1 MDPKKFLLAHGEK
14 FLIALVVIIA
24 GWMVYATIS
33 DESTQFGHAD
43 EVSDD
48 FGAITRAE
56 NMVKPPV
63 FRDPAPIP
71 EYIERRFG
79 VELDVADLPGWIVSH
94 PDLTGEGP
102 PAEPRPVVYEILV
115 PELAIEPKIGGF
127 ELTVELPE
135 AKRANPSPESESQQA
150 RIKDAPIAEWERNVG
165 FPAENVARWHSVQ
178 IEYAIGEAQR
188 GDGGV
193 MLEWLPLDRPD
204 LPGGKLELELEQPR
218 SGATREILLT
228 GLRPW
233 EMYHFR
239 ARLLVE
245 ATAVA
250 PGGEAV
256 VQPQQVREVL
266 VLQSPLSVDPKTDQ
280 DFQALLEFQSKG
292 TLPEAAPQRASD
304 DLFVGRVG
312 ERVGARVPSK
322 IALCLE
328 RVRRGM
334 ADIPDKA
341 VVLVKRKIQDPAGT
355 QMAWTEAVEYVLD
368 VGDPVGRANESVSD
382 PFRDGNLKT
391 RVNLNTPFVVRSIES
406 DVERTYYYE
415 VRRKTLL
422 DEDGAPVME
431 DDRPVR
437 QFQVEPYRR
446 RSSAVVLR
454 NTKSDKT
461 VTYIEVARIRAPYQR
476 PGAFFYPEIPADGI
490 DEKEVFEEQTD
501 AFQNPTLAPAQPILH
516 RDPGKIRTLVNR
528 AFELPPAFGDIEQP
542 IVEMPDGRI
551 ILYETLNK
559 LTMVGYLPGTR
570 QGRGTQPDA
579 GDEDEDEAAEDA
591 DEEAQRA
598 GAGR

>member
-14 FLIALVVIIA
+14 LVVALVVIIA

-33 DESTQFGHAD
+33 DESTQFSYAD
-43 EVSDD
+43 QVSDD
-48 FGAITRAE
+48 FSAITRAE

-71 EYIERRFG
+71 DYIERRFD
-79 VELDVADLPGWIVSH
+79 VELDIADLPQWIVSH
-94 PDLTGEGP
+94 PDITGEGP

-115 PELAIEPKIGGF
+115 PELSIEPKIGGF

-135 AKRANPSPESESQQA
+135 TKRANPSPESETQQA
-150 RIKDAPIAEWERNVG
+150 RIKDAPTAEWERHVG
-165 FPAENVARWHSVQ
+165 FPAENSARWHSVQ
-178 IEYAIGEAQR
+178 IEYAIGEVQQ
-188 GDGGV
+188 GDGGA
-193 MLEWLPLDRPD
+193 MLEWMPLDRPD
-204 LPGGKLELELEQPR
+204 LPEGMLELDSPQAG
-218 SGATREILLT
+218 SSREVLLT

-245 ATAVA
+245 ATAVP

-266 VLQSPLSVDPKTDQ
+266 VLQAPRPVDPKTDQ
-280 DFQALLEFQSKG
+280 DFQSLLDFQAKG
-292 TLPEAAPQRASD
+292 TLPEAAPQRAGD
-304 DLFVGRVG
+304 GLFVGRVG

-334 ADIPDKA
+334 GDIPDRA
-341 VVLVKRKIQDPAGT
+341 VLLVKRKIQEPGGT
-355 QMAWTEAVEYVLD
+355 RMEWTEAVEYVLD
-368 VGDPVGRANESVSD
+368 VGDPVGRENESVPD
-382 PFRDGNLKT
+382 PFRGGELKT
-391 RVNLNTPFVVRSIES
+391 RVNLNTPFVVQSIEP

-415 VRRKTLL
+415 VRRRTVL
-422 DEDGAPVME
+422 DEDGAPVM
-431 DDRPVR
+431 DDERPVR
-437 QFQVEPYRR
+437 QFQVEPYQR

-461 VTYIEVARIRAPYQR
+461 VTYIEVARIRAPFQR
-476 PGAFFYPEIPADGI
+476 AGAFFYPEIPADGL
-490 DEKEVFEEQTD
+490 DEKQVFEEHTD
-501 AFQNPTLAPAQPILH
+501 EFQNPTLAPARPILH
-516 RDPGKIRTLVNR
+516 RDPSRIRTLVSR
-528 AFELPPAFGDIEQP
+528 AFELPPAFGDIEKP

-570 QGRGTQPDA
+570 QEPEVKP
-579 GDEDEDEAAEDA
+579 DEDDEDGAAEGA
-591 DEEAQRA
+591 DEEEQRA